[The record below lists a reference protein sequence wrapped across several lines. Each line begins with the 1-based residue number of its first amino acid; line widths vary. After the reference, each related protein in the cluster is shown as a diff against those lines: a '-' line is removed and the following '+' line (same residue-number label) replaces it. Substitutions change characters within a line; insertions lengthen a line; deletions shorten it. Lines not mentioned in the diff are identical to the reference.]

1 MQPHSLF
8 MKTRRLLPLLLA
20 LSLTAGPVAF
30 AQEKPIEVSPTNRL
44 DREAGDTGGK
54 LSYLLQETL
63 LLKTELIVSNFRQEY
78 GDSIRMKRVA
88 FPTIAP
94 ERESIPGYIF
104 TPKDMPAGKKYPG
117 LVIVH
122 GGNHTQLSASW
133 FSLIDEAVRNGYV
146 VMFPEYRGSSGHGE
160 SIYQNNYGVSD
171 FADVRSS
178 AAYLAAQPFVDADR
192 LGIFGHSRGGMLS
205 MRTLEVEPKRFKAA
219 VDVAGLKDMV
229 AFMSYKTDARRQQI
243 ADDPHYKGKLPNQ
256 NLAAY
261 IEVSPAFF
269 VEKIETPVLVLST
282 TGDTVVPYQLHN
294 KRFVEA
300 LKAYG
305 KTHEAVLYDNAIGDH
320 SFIFSD
326 NADAHDARRRIF
338 EWFGKYL
345 KP

>member
-1 MQPHSLF
+1 MKFSIVGIQGSL
-8 MKTRRLLPLLLA
+8 RCLLA
-20 LSLTAGPVAF
+20 LAGAVAAI
-30 AQEKPIEVSPTNRL
+30 AQQPAVEVSPENHL
-44 DREAGDTGGK
+44 DREAKDTAGQ
-54 LSYLLQETL
+54 LALMLQEVY
-63 LLKTELIVSNFRQEY
+63 LLKTEVIITNFRLEY
-78 GDSIRMKRVA
+78 GDRVRMKRVL

-94 ERESIPGYIF
+94 EREAIPGYLF

-117 LVIVH
+117 LVVVH

-133 FSLIDEAVRNGYV
+133 FPLIEEAVRHGYV
-146 VMFPEYRGSSGHGE
+146 VIFPEYRGSSGHGE

-178 AAYLAAQPFVDADR
+178 AAYLAAQPFVDPDR
-192 LGIFGHSRGGMLS
+192 MGIFGHSRGGMLS
-205 MRTLEVEPKRFKAA
+205 MRTLQEEPKRFKAA

-243 ADDPHYKGKLPNQ
+243 ADDPHYGGKLPNR

-326 NADAHDARRRIF
+326 NPDAHDARRRIF